1 MEGGRARAREREGEG
16 LYACVVWCGGGAKG
30 ECREDNRER
39 GKSKTAIPIPFSF
52 SHSKMAASA
61 SSALAALAASAADPE
76 ALASAIQGAAFLD
89 TTPGDARQQ
98 LRGV

>member
-1 MEGGRARAREREGEG
+1 
-16 LYACVVWCGGGAKG
+16 
-30 ECREDNRER
+30 
-39 GKSKTAIPIPFSF
+39 
-52 SHSKMAASA
+52 MATSA

-98 LRGV
+98 LRGVCERGGDGWGWAGRGG